1 MCSTSDA
8 FPITKRQEENKKVQ
22 RFQNPEIKRGLRII
36 SLDTHTKTFPTRKWR
51 THLFFTL
58 TQTHEKIY
66 KMTSYH
72 VTNSRGVSGQ
82 PA

>member
-1 MCSTSDA
+1 MFYIIYSAMCSTSDA

-51 THLFFTL
+51 THLFFYT
-58 TQTHEKIY
+58 Y
-66 KMTSYH
+66 
-72 VTNSRGVSGQ
+72 TNAREDLQNDVI
-82 PA
+82 PRD